1 MKYLKLFKNHEEYEE
16 EKASGLTLP
25 NVSHC
30 IQEAEVHYNQPLNW
44 VIKTKY
50 YVSDIS
56 QPTKMGGKYSACGI
70 TVWGLQDVDHLII
83 DGVEVEVPEK
93 TENGYFYQFNS
104 VGEHSIDYVMKSS
117 GVEQV
122 YDEATDSYIEQ
133 TVQYSGCSIS
143 MFMLRECFDIT
154 SIKIP
159 NSVTSIGNSAFRG
172 CTRLASITIDNNNTV
187 YDSRNNCN
195 AVIKTEDNTLIC
207 GCKNTVIPNNVT
219 SINGGAFQNS
229 TSLSSVTIPNSVTSI
244 GGSAFQYCSDL
255 TNVSIGS
262 GVTSI
267 DSGAFD
273 NCSSLTRIEIKA
285 IVPPTIDEMYVF
297 SNTNGCPI
305 YVPDESVNA
314 YKTTGWWTKYTER
327 IFPINGQR

>member
-133 TVQYSGCSIS
+133 TVQYSGCSMS
-143 MFMLRECFDIT
+143 TFMFRECVDVT
-154 SIKIP
+154 NIKIP
-159 NSVTSIGNSAFRG
+159 NSVTSIGNNSFGG
-172 CTRLASITIDNNNTV
+172 CNHLTSVTIDNNTV
-187 YDSRNNCN
+187 YDSRNGCN

-207 GCKNTVIPNNVT
+207 GCKSTVIPNDVT
-219 SINGGAFQNS
+219 SIDYNAFQNCFGL
-229 TSLSSVTIPNSVTSI
+229 TSVTIPNSVTSI
-244 GGSAFQYCSDL
+244 GQQAFYECRSL
-255 TNVSIGS
+255 TSVTIGS
-262 GVTSI
+262 GITTI
-267 DSGAFD
+267 RSGAFD

-297 SNTNGCPI
+297 SNTNSCPI

-314 YKTTGWWTKYTER
+314 YKTTGWWTKYAQR